1 MLSQTRGP
9 DPIWN
14 KVKDT
19 HTTRP
24 HTDTQPVASPVV
36 DWLVNGLLWNDTWR
50 RLLITENDVVKFG
63 RNVRTFRWSVQT
75 PSSGSYKLANRNQTT
90 RRRFPEGC
98 KLVFIF
104 TTSRTLNL
112 A

>member
-24 HTDTQPVASPVV
+24 HTDTQRVASPVV
-36 DWLVNGLLWNDTWR
+36 DWLVNG
-50 RLLITENDVVKFG
+50 RL
-63 RNVRTFRWSVQT
+63 
-75 PSSGSYKLANRNQTT
+75 
-90 RRRFPEGC
+90 
-98 KLVFIF
+98 
-104 TTSRTLNL
+104 
-112 A
+112 